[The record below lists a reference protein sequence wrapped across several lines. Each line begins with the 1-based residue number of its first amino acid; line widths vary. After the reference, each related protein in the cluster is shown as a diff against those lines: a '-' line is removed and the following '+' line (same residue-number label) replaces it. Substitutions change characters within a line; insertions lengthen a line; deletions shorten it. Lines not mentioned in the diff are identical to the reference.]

1 MLNRLLEPKHKYS
14 LAHTERISKCIRE
27 TNTKKEVAAM
37 PDSASASSWRRASP
51 RTATHCPSLIGDVQN
66 PFNRTTGRTS
76 PSKLPGRNVCSEVNT
91 QDDDSSNDSSVFLGK
106 DHPDMDFLLSDA
118 RGEGDCGK
126 TQLNGEAA
134 WIQHAPLIDSS
145 IISSDTERLLP
156 QYGLLGSHSEG
167 RDSSKLLLNTNIPFS
182 MFLCGVQGSGK
193 SHTTSYVLEDSLVPS
208 RYLGKLRNPLSAL
221 VFSYAPFSGDGV
233 GFAVS
238 EATFLASPD
247 PTLPGGAHVKKTHVL
262 VSPSNYVRIEKLYLR
277 LPSVMGTPFKLNPWD
292 FDIDTMLTL
301 INACESDETSIYMAQ
316 VTQILREISKAGGPF
331 NYKAFK

>member
-1 MLNRLLEPKHKYS
+1 LILESPTHGSARLSIGQSFPFSRDSLTISLRVVKDSVVPLLMLNRLLEPKHKYS

-134 WIQHAPLIDSS
+134 WIQ
-145 IISSDTERLLP
+145 
-156 QYGLLGSHSEG
+156 Q
-167 RDSSKLLLNTNIPFS
+167 
-182 MFLCGVQGSGK
+182 
-193 SHTTSYVLEDSLVPS
+193 
-208 RYLGKLRNPLSAL
+208 
-221 VFSYAPFSGDGV
+221 
-233 GFAVS
+233 
-238 EATFLASPD
+238 
-247 PTLPGGAHVKKTHVL
+247 
-262 VSPSNYVRIEKLYLR
+262 
-277 LPSVMGTPFKLNPWD
+277 
-292 FDIDTMLTL
+292 
-301 INACESDETSIYMAQ
+301 
-316 VTQILREISKAGGPF
+316 
-331 NYKAFK
+331 